1 MFKLNRYTPGEVKGN
16 GILFISR
23 CTALFDISFA
33 VVWKRK
39 RTTDNQPAAGFS
51 WNICI
56 NTDNEWIDE
65 DEISL

>member
-1 MFKLNRYTPGEVKGN
+1 MLKLNGYTPGEVEGN

-33 VVWKRK
+33 VVSKRK

-51 WNICI
+51 WNIST
-56 NTDNEWIDE
+56 NTDDE
-65 DEISL
+65 DEIGL